1 MPSPSCR
8 AVLTATA
15 LLAGATMPAA
25 AQPAQSDSA
34 TGPSAAPERVTGPVS
49 VEQPP
54 RSPRSLIIE
63 RPGAPPV
70 VVSRD
75 RVLEVSGANLVVVDE
90 TPRGTRLTVQN
101 DVLFDFDR
109 AELKP
114 EAEAALKRV
123 AALIRDRHPRA
134 AVIVGHTDAVGS
146 DGYNRTLSERR
157 ARAVEQWLAKEG
169 GTGLPPLR
177 TEGRGEREPV
187 APNEVDGK
195 DNSEGRQ
202 RNRRVE
208 VLLER

>member
-1 MPSPSCR
+1 MRIPGCR
-8 AVLTATA
+8 AMLTGIA
-15 LLAGATMPAA
+15 LLTSVALPLA
-25 AQPAQSDSA
+25 AQQVPPDST
-34 TGPSAAPERVTGPVS
+34 TGPSAAPERATGPVT
-49 VEQPP
+49 VDQPP
-54 RSPRSLIIE
+54 PSPRSLVIE
-63 RPGAPPV
+63 RPGAPPI

-134 AVIVGHTDAVGS
+134 AVVVGHTDAVGS
-146 DGYNRTLSERR
+146 QGYNQTLSERR
-157 ARAVEQWLAKEG
+157 ARAVEEWLAKEG

-187 APNEVDGK
+187 APNEVNGK
-195 DNSEGRQ
+195 DNAEGRQ